1 MNSPMTDAQK
11 ISFNNLYFNRFLAI
25 RYSTAFFLFLNLYW
39 TIFLL
44 GSLSVTAI
52 LPFILFIMGGFT
64 AFEQIKLYR
73 NHSNRLP
80 YANLFYLSLLIIYIT
95 SMVAIYTPLYHV
107 FFPFL
112 KHSQDALNILTVLCV
127 TNLLIVLLIL
137 KKLNK
142 IQRNE
147 DKYYQRIQA
156 YEEIIN

>member
-1 MNSPMTDAQK
+1 MNSPMTDAKK

-52 LPFILFIMGGFT
+52 FPFILFIMGGFT

-80 YANLFYLSLLIIYIT
+80 YANLFYRALLIIHII

-112 KHSQDALNILTVLCV
+112 KHSQDALYMLTVLCV

-147 DKYYQRIQA
+147 DKHYQRIRA